1 MFLLLLVD
9 YSNYWLMWH
18 WSKLSSVKW
27 LDAWEERFYGNP
39 NSVINEIKG
48 GKSIRVEVYCE
59 SEEEAKRIQEQ
70 FGGSIRVV
78 KEQNWAALSEV
89 ARPPLKI
96 RDALLI
102 TGSREGGVVR
112 ELQKEFPKRHVIRMP
127 AEMAFGTGDHA
138 TTSTCLR
145 LLVDVSRER
154 KGSDWQMLDLGC
166 GTAVLAIA
174 ARLLGAEKCE
184 AHDFDPQAVR
194 VSEQNLVLN
203 KVDGIK
209 ILEQDVLKWTPPQ
222 QWQVVVANLFSTIL
236 QQAFGTIEKALKD
249 DGDFIVSGILYEQ
262 WEPTRDAAEKAGL
275 RFSKV
280 IRKGKWVTARGAK
293 R

>member
-1 MFLLLLVD
+1 
-9 YSNYWLMWH
+9 MWH

-59 SEEEAKRIQEQ
+59 TQKEAETIQEQ
-70 FGGSIRVV
+70 FGGSVRSV
-78 KEQNWAALSEV
+78 KDQNWAALSEV

-102 TGSREGGVVR
+102 TGSREEQAVK
-112 ELQKEFPKRHVIRMP
+112 ELQEEYPDRLIVRMP

-145 LLVDVSRER
+145 QLVDISRER
-154 KGSDWQMLDLGC
+154 KGSDWEMLDLGC

-174 ARLLGAEKCE
+174 ARVLGANSCE

-194 VSEQNLVLN
+194 VSKQNLTLN
-203 KVDGIK
+203 NVDQIQVK
-209 ILEQDVLKWTPPQ
+209 QQDVLEWEPPQ
-222 QWQVVVANLFSTIL
+222 QWDVVVANLFSTIL
-236 QQAFGTIEKALKD
+236 QQAFGVISKSLKK
-249 DGDFIVSGILYEQ
+249 DGDLVVSGILFEQ
-262 WEPTRDAAEKAGL
+262 WEETKAAAEAEGL
-275 RFSKV
+275 HFSKV
-280 IRKGKWVTARGAK
+280 IRKGKWVSARGHK
-293 R
+293 

>member
-1 MFLLLLVD
+1 
-9 YSNYWLMWH
+9 MWH

-48 GKSIRVEVYCE
+48 GKSVRVEVYCNT
-59 SEEEAKRIQEQ
+59 EEEAKRIQEQ
-70 FGGSIRVV
+70 FGGSIRLV

-102 TGSREGGVVR
+102 TGSRERGVVS

-145 LLVDVSRER
+145 LIVDVARER
-154 KGSDWQMLDLGC
+154 KGTDWQMLDLGC
-166 GTAVLAIA
+166 GSAVLAIA
-174 ARLLGAEKCE
+174 ARVLGAKKCE
-184 AHDFDPQAVR
+184 AHDYDPQAVR

-203 KVDGIK
+203 KLDGIK
-209 ILEQDVLKWTPPQ
+209 ILEQDVLEWTPHQ
-222 QWQVVVANLFSTIL
+222 QWEVVVANLFSTIL
-236 QQAFGTIEKALKD
+236 QQAFGTIEKSLKD
-249 DGDFIVSGILYEQ
+249 EGDFIVSGILFEQ
-262 WEPTRDAAEKAGL
+262 WEPTLEAAEKAGL
-275 RFSKV
+275 QLSQV
-280 IRKGKWVTARGAK
+280 IRKGKWVSARGGK

>member
-1 MFLLLLVD
+1 
-9 YSNYWLMWH
+9 MWH

-59 SEEEAKRIQEQ
+59 TQKEAEAIQEQ
-70 FGGSIRVV
+70 FGGSVRSV
-78 KEQNWAALSEV
+78 KDQNWAAISEV

-102 TGSREGGVVR
+102 TGSREAKAVKALQDEYPDRTVVR
-112 ELQKEFPKRHVIRMP
+112 VP

-145 LLVDVSRER
+145 QIVDISRER
-154 KGSDWQMLDLGC
+154 RGADWQMLDLGC

-174 ARLLGAEKCE
+174 ARLLGASTCE

-194 VSEQNLVLN
+194 VSKQNLVLN
-203 KVDGIK
+203 KVNGIK
-209 ILEQDVLKWTPPQ
+209 VLEQDVLQWNPPQ
-222 QWQVVVANLFSTIL
+222 QWDVVVANLFSTIL
-236 QQAFGTIEKALKD
+236 QQAFGVIAKALKE
-249 DGDFIVSGILYEQ
+249 DGDLVVSGILYEQ
-262 WEPTRDAAEKAGL
+262 WEETKAAAEAEGIQI
-275 RFSKV
+275 SKV
-280 IRKGKWVTARGAK
+280 IRKGKWVSARGHK
-293 R
+293 